1 MRWSGED
8 VNWSPIRGE
17 LPPVCLRIGSG
28 GIRCV
33 DFFCGARRLDRSC
46 GELAGGGELVQSVCV
61 AVLIRVLV
69 FGIDRLIMVRKKESK
84 KHHGVSR
91 GDGRVGKDG
100 GGGGRGAA
108 NHKASSSSAGGKL
121 TQLTCTETS
130 RFCCVLESA
139 AL

>member
-1 MRWSGED
+1 M
-8 VNWSPIRGE
+8 
-17 LPPVCLRIGSG
+17 
-28 GIRCV
+28 
-33 DFFCGARRLDRSC
+33 
-46 GELAGGGELVQSVCV
+46 AGGGELVQSVCV

-108 NHKASSSSAGGKL
+108 NHKASSSAAGGKL
-121 TQLTCTETS
+121 TQLYLYRNLEVLLCS
-130 RFCCVLESA
+130 RKCCIVVV
-139 AL
+139 